1 VARIAGVPRPVIERA
16 KQVLADVEKDAED
29 LAPKLS
35 RSAKAKRDDTQQL
48 SLFAPPSSAVETEL
62 SKLDV
67 DRITPI
73 EALMIL
79 RDLRSKLP

>member
-1 VARIAGVPRPVIERA
+1 VIERA

-35 RSAKAKRDDTQQL
+35 RSAKTKRDDAQQL

>member
-1 VARIAGVPRPVIERA
+1 
-16 KQVLADVEKDAED
+16 
-29 LAPKLS
+29 
-35 RSAKAKRDDTQQL
+35 
-48 SLFAPPSSAVETEL
+48 LFTPPSSAVETEL